1 MATANH
7 PPGLLMIHLLGRC
20 NLECLHCYM
29 EGSPR
34 RTEQLPLEL
43 VLQAIEECPR
53 LGIGTI
59 VVTGGEPLLYR
70 GLDQVLEAA
79 ANLPNVQTTLCTNG
93 TLLTAGKAEQFRKLG
108 LRINISIDGQPE
120 FHDRFRNLPG
130 AFRSSERGAR
140 HAVDAGIPLTIIG
153 SISQKNLDSLDFL
166 VHWAANV
173 GAGEFFAQP
182 LLNLGRGTQ
191 ITDSC
196 LSFAQLNRLIL
207 KLTDLANRPEIRNLK
222 CQVIGAKKKFLLQH
236 PCGAFVCNGTGCHR
250 GVTKEIKKLVIRE
263 DGTVLPEVPTLSHRY
278 ALGNI
283 RDGSLSELT
292 ERYFARGYDDFDRLC
307 RAAYAEVLP
316 QWDCIVVPWEQILS
330 ERSLTWRPEAAVAL
344 PAPQC
349 ATCEPAYGDW
359 KGPNSKPAG
368 SLLNLCQIGECN
380 GHTPLLGTQAVPA
393 QL

>member
-1 MATANH
+1 
-7 PPGLLMIHLLGRC
+7 MIHLLGRC

-34 RTEQLPLEL
+34 RTEQLPVEL
-43 VLQAIEECPR
+43 VLRAIEECPK
-53 LGIGTI
+53 LGIGSI
-59 VVTGGEPLLYR
+59 VLTGGEPLLYR

-79 ANLPNVQTTLCTNG
+79 AKLANVQLTLCTNG
-93 TLLTAGKAEQFRKLG
+93 TLLTSARAQQLKSFG
-108 LRINISIDGQPE
+108 LRVNISIDGHPE

-130 AFRSSERGAR
+130 AFRSSERGVR
-140 HAVDAGIPLTIIG
+140 NAVQAGIPLTVIG
-153 SISQKNLDSLDFL
+153 SISQLNFDSLEFL
-166 VHWAANV
+166 VQWAAQQ
-173 GAGEFFAQP
+173 GASEFFAQP
-182 LLNLGRGTQ
+182 LLHLGRGVD
-191 ITDSC
+191 ISDSC

-207 KLTDLANRPEIRNLK
+207 QLTDLANRPENAHLK

-283 RDGSLSELT
+283 RDGSLSQLA
-292 ERYFARGYDDFDRLC
+292 ERYLQSGYDSFDRLC

-316 QWDCIVVPWEQILS
+316 QWDCIIVPWEQILS
-330 ERSLTWRPEAAVAL
+330 ERSLTWNPGTAAEL

-349 ATCEPAYGDW
+349 ASCEPAYGDW
-359 KGPNSKPAG
+359 RASTSKASQHPAG
-368 SLLNLCQIGECN
+368 SAPNLCQIGECIVQA
-380 GHTPLLGTQAVPA
+380 PLSQSPALPA